1 MKNYEKYADE
11 IREYKG
17 DYFCNDFVKPNILE
31 SDCCDGVN
39 CSRCY
44 MLQMLWLME
53 EYKEPEEPEEP
64 KTDWSKVEVDTP
76 IWVRDHSD
84 SPWEKRHFAEYLG
97 GRVYAWDDGKTSW
110 NMSVATS
117 WKYAELAET
126 EDVE

>member
-1 MKNYEKYADE
+1 MWNYAKLA
-11 IREYKG
+11 
-17 DYFCNDFVKPNILE
+17 
-31 SDCCDGVN
+31 
-39 CSRCY
+39 
-44 MLQMLWLME
+44 
-53 EYKEPEEPEEP
+53 EPEI
-64 KTDWSKVEVDTP
+64 DWSKVEVDTP

>member
-11 IREYKG
+11 IKEYNG
-17 DYFCNDFVKPNILE
+17 DSICSDFIEPYILK
-31 SDCCDGVN
+31 SINAKCINTSCPK
-39 CSRCY
+39 CHLYRTI
-44 MLQMLWLME
+44 WLME
-53 EYKEPEEPEEP
+53 DYKEPE
-64 KTDWSKVEVDTP
+64 TDWSKVEVDTP
-76 IWVRDHSD
+76 ILVRDHSD